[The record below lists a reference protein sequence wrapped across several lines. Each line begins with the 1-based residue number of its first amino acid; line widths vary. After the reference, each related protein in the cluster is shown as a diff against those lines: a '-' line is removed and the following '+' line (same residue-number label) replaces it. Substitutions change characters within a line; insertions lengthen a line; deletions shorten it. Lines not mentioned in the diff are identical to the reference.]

1 MRSPWHAAP
10 RRRAAWCALIVGVL
24 AVHLFVG
31 VEVAVNVIGVD
42 AGAEPQRI
50 DVSLV
55 QELAPST
62 PPPPPAAN
70 PAPPRARAPRAVRGA
85 RAASQPQP
93 VASSPEEAASASH
106 AALEAEALAL
116 AASMA
121 AASAPQAPA
130 SAASAALAA
139 DAAASAAESAVAEIQ
154 PALEWP
160 PSTRL
165 SYTLSGLFRN
175 GPLYGDGVVE
185 WRRDGLHYQVEFD
198 FSVQPFFD
206 GHMFSD
212 GEITPDG
219 LQPVHYDEWRKFP
232 LRDRLVR
239 RIEFGDDA
247 VLLNNG
253 TRTARLPQTQ
263 DPSSQFVQFV
273 WMFTS
278 HPEWLRADNIVSIPL
293 ALPNALRVWHYRV
306 GAAEALRLP
315 FGTIDAVHLTPIDP
329 RKPNE
334 LAFEIWIA
342 PSLQYLPVRIH
353 VPLNEE
359 NFADLTL
366 SSRPLQAAT
375 PASAPAESRPPGPRP
390 ASAPMT
396 LP

>member
-1 MRSPWHAAP
+1 MRSPWHEAP
-10 RRRAAWCALIVGVL
+10 RRRATWFALIVAVL
-24 AVHLFVG
+24 AVHLAVG

-55 QELAPST
+55 QELAPT
-62 PPPPPAAN
+62 APPPPPAA
-70 PAPPRARAPRAVRGA
+70 APPAARGA
-85 RAASQPQP
+85 RPARGVRAASAPEPEPEP
-93 VASSPEEAASASH
+93 VASTPEEAASASH
-106 AALEAEALAL
+106 AGLRAEALAL

-121 AASAPQAPA
+121 EAAASAPEAPIA
-130 SAASAALAA
+130 AASAALAPA
-139 DAAASAAESAVAEIQ
+139 SSPIVVAAQ

-198 FSVQPFFD
+198 FSVQPFLD

-253 TRTARLPQTQ
+253 TRVARLPQTQ

-273 WMFTS
+273 WMFTA
-278 HPEWLRADNIVSIPL
+278 HPEWLRTDNVVSVPL
-293 ALPNALRVWHYRV
+293 ALPNTLRVWHYRV
-306 GAAEALRLP
+306 GASETLQLP
-315 FGTIDAVHLTPIDP
+315 FGAIDAVHLAPIDP

-342 PSLQYLPVRIH
+342 PTLQYLPVRIH
-353 VPLNEE
+353 VPLNDE

-366 SSRPLQAAT
+366 SSRPLQAA
-375 PASAPAESRPPGPRP
+375 APAASQALAPRP